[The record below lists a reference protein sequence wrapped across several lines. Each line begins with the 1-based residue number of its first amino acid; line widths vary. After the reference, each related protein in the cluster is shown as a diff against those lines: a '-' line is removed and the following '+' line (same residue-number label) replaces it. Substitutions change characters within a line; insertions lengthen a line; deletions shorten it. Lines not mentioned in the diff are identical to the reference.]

1 MDGTQDH
8 FEPGAWNRA
17 KVEVFKEEFFRF
29 LAFVSVN
36 SKENG
41 VIRLGERVYRAQQR
55 FLDGVFDGLSE
66 NIHDFKILK
75 SRQLGISTMS
85 RALTLFWI
93 GVHAGLK
100 GYMIFD
106 TDAHKEEARL
116 ELLSMVESLPDSIK
130 FPRVKRQ
137 NRYLLELDNG
147 SMINFASAGVRAGK
161 SSGTLGRSSG
171 VNFCHGSEMCSWDNT
186 EGLESFR
193 NALAEDFEDRLYI
206 WESTARGFNQW
217 EEMWREAR
225 LDSTHQ
231 RCIFIGWW
239 AKDNQLIRRGT
250 VDFERYGTPPPSEK
264 EIKKIAAV
272 KAQYGWDI
280 TDEQLAW
287 VRRKMD
293 PTAEG
298 DGDAPAEFEGDGLRV
313 QEQPWTE
320 EEAFQ
325 QTGSTFFDPDRLT
338 ELSNSVVS
346 NKYKTYSYSA
356 GLEFTDCRIYPSPNQ
371 RSTELKVWE
380 EREDDATYIIAADV
394 AFGANEKNDRSAI
407 QVMRAYADGLDQVAE
422 YAWPLIN
429 SMQFA
434 WVIASLLGYYAGN
447 TSQVYLII
455 ELNGPGEATWNE
467 LQTLKR
473 QLAMNYFLKDE
484 VEDRGLRQM
493 FFNVRNYI
501 YGRSDSMSA
510 GHNYQWRTTERLK
523 VTIMERLRDFISNK
537 MIRIRSSDTVTEMRS
552 ITREGDSIEAEGNK
566 KDDRV
571 LALAFAIRCWEE
583 RVRRTLI
590 GQRRTREREAAKKRM
605 TITDQVTMYNNAQ
618 LDQFFAVK
626 QRNRARALAS
636 AKRAAWRGR

>member
-1 MDGTQDH
+1 MDGEQEYL
-8 FEPGAWNRA
+8 EPGAWNSA
-17 KVEVFKEEFFRF
+17 KVDVFKEEFFRF

-55 FLDGVFDGLSE
+55 FLDGVFAGLSE

-186 EGLESFR
+186 EGLESFK

-239 AKDNQLIRRGT
+239 AKDNQIIRRGT
-250 VDFERYGTPPPSEK
+250 ADFERYGTPPPSEK
-264 EIKKIAAV
+264 ELKKIAAV
-272 KAQYGWDI
+272 KAQYGWEI

-325 QTGSTFFDPDRLT
+325 QTGSTFFDPERLT
-338 ELSNSVVS
+338 ELSNTVVS
-346 NKYKTYSYSA
+346 NKYKTYSYAA

-473 QLAMNYFLKDE
+473 QLAMNYFLKDD

-583 RVRRTLI
+583 RVRRTMI
-590 GQRRTREREAAKKRM
+590 GQRKTREREAAKKRM
-605 TITDQVTMYNNAQ
+605 TITDQISMYNNAQ

-626 QRNRARALAS
+626 QRNRARALAD